1 VGLAP
6 SELRH
11 GMQHLSES
19 LEELSITQENYGDP
33 QHPTLDPGMIPSTD
47 FQNLNK
53 FEATEIILLGTSSI
67 IRHLDAPY
75 TEDQFRNF
83 VSVFPPALEHL
94 TTKHC
99 DNAITEPV
107 MYFLKGELPQSLKTV
122 HVEFCEDFSILAFR
136 YQRQRSPSNQEKLS
150 IFS

>member
-1 VGLAP
+1 MGLAP

-11 GMQHLSES
+11 GMPHLSVS
-19 LEELSITQENYGDP
+19 LEEFSIRQENYGDP

-47 FQNLNK
+47 FKNLKK
-53 FEATEIILLGTSSI
+53 FEASEIILLGTSSI

-75 TEDQFRNF
+75 TKDQFRTF

-107 MYFLKGELPQSLKTV
+107 LYFR
-122 HVEFCEDFSILAFR
+122 CE
-136 YQRQRSPSNQEKLS
+136 RQRSPSNQVKLS
-150 IFS
+150 NFSQPWTSS